1 MKVDVAL
8 RSVQDAERELARH
21 LLVVGDRHAAEP
33 DVYHITHTLAQRCA
47 DQIDL
52 LSPFGEQYGVPDDAD
67 GVGEPKSFTA
77 WIRRTGSHITARTSA
92 PGMLL
97 LRDLRDLLLIAYDAE
112 VAWLVL
118 GQVGNAIRERPLLDA
133 VCTGHEHAEMRW
145 KWLRTKIKESCTQ
158 VLVASD

>member
-8 RSVQDAERELARH
+8 SNVQDAERELAHH
-21 LLVVGDRHAAEP
+21 LLVVGERHAAEA

-47 DQIDL
+47 DQIEL
-52 LSPFGEQYGVPDDAD
+52 LSPFGERYGVPDDAD
-67 GVGEPKSFTA
+67 GVGEPNSLTA
-77 WIRRTGSHITARTSA
+77 WIRSKGAQITARTSP

-97 LRDLRDLLLIAYDAE
+97 LQDLRDLLLMAYDAE

-145 KWLRTKIKESCTQ
+145 KWLRTKIKELCTQ

>member
-8 RSVQDAERELARH
+8 RSVQEAERELAH
-21 LLVVGDRHAAEP
+21 QLLVVGERHAAEA
-33 DVYHITHTLAQRCA
+33 DVYHIAHKLAQQCA
-47 DQIDL
+47 NQIEL
-52 LSPFGEQYGVPDDAD
+52 LSPFGEEYGVPDDAE
-67 GVGEPKSFTA
+67 GVGEPSSLGA
-77 WIRRTGSHITARTSA
+77 WIRRKGSQMTARTSA

-97 LRDLRDLLLIAYDAE
+97 LDDLRDLLLMAYDAE

-133 VCTGHEHAEMRW
+133 VCVGHEHAEMRW